1 MTAFFVTATG
11 TDIGKTFV
19 TTGLI
24 RYLRSQGKPVAALKP
39 VVSGFDPAHADESD
53 PAVLLAALGRKTDL
67 SEIAMIAPWRFRAPL
82 SPEMAARKE
91 GRALEFDALI
101 EFCRKAMA
109 AHLIEG
115 IGGTLFIEGIGG
127 VMVPLDEKRTVLDW
141 IETLGRPVILVA
153 GSYLGTLSHT
163 LTAFEVLA
171 RRQAKIA
178 AVVVSETPES
188 AVPLDDTVA
197 TIARFANPLPV
208 VALPYRKSAGA
219 DHPAFAEIAALL

>member
-1 MTAFFVTATG
+1 M
-11 TDIGKTFV
+11 
-19 TTGLI
+19 
-24 RYLRSQGKPVAALKP
+24 RSQGKPVAALKP
-39 VVSGFDPAHADESD
+39 VVSGFDPARADESD

-101 EFCRKAMA
+101 EYCREAIA
-109 AHLIEG
+109 AHH
-115 IGGTLFIEGIGG
+115 GTLFIEGIGG
-127 VMVPLDEKRTVLDW
+127 VMVPLDEKRTVLDL
-141 IETLGRPVILVA
+141 IEALALPIVLVA

-163 LTAFEVLA
+163 LTALEVLA

-197 TIARFANPLPV
+197 TIARFANPIPV
-208 VALPYRKSAGA
+208 VTLPRLKLASA